1 MAARRS
7 GPPQPLAPHGLPGH
21 LVGFVDALRAQG
33 ISVGPSETVDAG
45 QVLSVLDLTDREEV
59 REGLACAVLR
69 RADHRHTYDALFDL
83 WWPAALGARTVLAD
97 DDGDAENPSGS
108 MELDPEDVESMQGL
122 LLELL
127 TANPDIS
134 DLDDRLVAMIAAI
147 VEAYGRYTSS
157 RGPSYSSYQ
166 ALKAMGLDQLEGRL
180 LAGLLA
186 PHGDDPSP
194 TSQAIAKAV
203 AAQKISQLR
212 RMVEGETKRRT
223 AEQLGREHVQTYGI
237 PQLAENVE
245 FLRASGE
252 QLRQMRR
259 VVAPLARMLAS
270 RLAAKRRRARAGSI
284 DLRKTLRKSMSTGGV
299 PIDVVLRKPRPARP
313 ELVVLC
319 DVSGSVA
326 GFSHFTLLLVH
337 ALRQQFSRVRVFAFI
352 DTTDEVTHLFGPD
365 ADLAVAIQRITREAD
380 VYTRDGHSD
389 YGNAFMSFTEKF
401 PGVLS
406 PRSSLLVLGDG
417 RTNYRD
423 PAASVLAHMVT
434 ASRHAHWLNPEPKH
448 LWGSGDSAITRYE
461 PFITMHECR
470 SAKQLAG
477 VIDRLLPT

>member
-1 MAARRS
+1 MAFRRTR
-7 GPPQPLAPHGLPGH
+7 PAQPLAPHGLPGH
-21 LVGFVDALRAQG
+21 LVGFVEALRSQG

-45 QVLSVLDLTDREEV
+45 RVMSVLGLGDREAL

-69 RADHRHTYDALFDL
+69 RADHRQTYDALFDL
-83 WWPAALGARTVLAD
+83 WWPAALGGRTVLED
-97 DDGDAENPSGS
+97 EDSDAAPRPEI
-108 MELDPEDVESMQGL
+108 DPEDVEAMRGM

-127 TANPDIS
+127 ADNPDIS
-134 DLDDRLVAMIAAI
+134 DLDDRLISMIAQI

-194 TSQAIAKAV
+194 TDEAIAKAL
-203 AAQKISQLR
+203 AAQKIAQLR
-212 RMVEGETKRRT
+212 RMVESETKRRT
-223 AEQLGREHVQTYGI
+223 AEQLGRDHVQMYGI

-245 FLRASGE
+245 FLRASGD

-259 VVAPLARMLAS
+259 VVGPLARVLAT
-270 RLAAKRRRARAGSI
+270 RLAARRRRARAGSI

-299 PIDVVLRKPRPARP
+299 PIEVVNKKPRPARP

-365 ADLAVAIQRITREAD
+365 ADLAVAIQRITREAG

-389 YGNAFMSFTEKF
+389 YGNAFVSFSENF
-401 PGVLS
+401 HNVLS
-406 PRSSLLVLGDG
+406 PRSSLLILGDA
-417 RTNYRD
+417 RTNYRN
-423 PAASVLAHMVT
+423 PATDVLAHMVS
-434 ASRHAHWLNPEPKH
+434 ASRHAHWLNPEPQH
-448 LWGSGDSAITRYE
+448 LWGSGDSAVPRYQDL
-461 PFITMHECR
+461 ITMHECR
-470 SAKQLAG
+470 SAKQLAA
-477 VIDRLLPT
+477 VIDQLLPV

>member
-1 MAARRS
+1 MARRPR
-7 GPPQPLAPHGLPGH
+7 PPQPLAPHGLPGH
-21 LVGFVDALRAQG
+21 LVGFVEALRAQG

-45 QVLSVLDLTDREEV
+45 QVLNVLDLTDREEV

-69 RADHRHTYDALFDL
+69 RADHRQTYDALFDL
-83 WWPAALGARTVLAD
+83 WWPAAIGGRTVLD
-97 DDGDAENPSGS
+97 DDAAEDAAGP
-108 MELDPEDVESMQGL
+108 DAQDVEAMQCML
-122 LLELL
+122 LDLL
-127 TANPDIS
+127 TENPDIG
-134 DLDDRLVAMIAAI
+134 DLDDRLVAMIAQI

-166 ALKAMGLDQLEGRL
+166 ALKAMELGQLQGRL

-194 TSQAIAKAV
+194 TQEQIAKAL
-203 AAQKISQLR
+203 AAQKIAQLR
-212 RMVEGETKRRT
+212 RMVESETKRRT
-223 AEQLGREHVQTYGI
+223 AEQLGREHVQMYGI

-245 FLRASGE
+245 FLRASGD

-259 VVAPLARMLAS
+259 VVAPLARVLAA
-270 RLAAKRRRARAGSI
+270 RLAARRRRSRAGLI

-299 PIDVVLRKPRPARP
+299 PIDLVLRKPRPARP

-319 DVSGSVA
+319 DMSGSVA

-352 DTTDEVTHLFGPD
+352 DTTDEVTHMFGAD
-365 ADLAVAIQRITREAD
+365 ADLAIVIQRITREAK
-380 VYTRDGHSD
+380 VFTRDGHSD
-389 YGNAFMSFTEKF
+389 YGNAFVSFTENF

-417 RTNYRD
+417 RTNYRN
-423 PAASVLAHMVT
+423 PAVDVLSHMVT
-434 ASRHAHWLNPEPKH
+434 ASRHAHWLNPEPRH
-448 LWGSGDSAITRYE
+448 LWGSGDSAVPRYE
-461 PFITMHECR
+461 DVITVHECR
-470 SAKQLAG
+470 SAKQLAA
-477 VIDRLLPT
+477 VIDQLLPV

>member
-1 MAARRS
+1 MAIRRTR
-7 GPPQPLAPHGLPGH
+7 PAQPLAPHGLPGH
-21 LVGFVDALRAQG
+21 LVGFVEALRSQG

-45 QVLSVLDLTDREEV
+45 RVMSVLGLGDREEL

-69 RADHRHTYDALFDL
+69 RADHRQTYDALFDL
-83 WWPAALGARTVLAD
+83 WWPAALGDRTILD
-97 DDGDAENPSGS
+97 EDDGEAPEGRPQI
-108 MELDPEDVESMQGL
+108 DPEDAEAMRQML
-122 LLELL
+122 LDLL
-127 TANPDIS
+127 ADNPDIS
-134 DLDDRLVAMIAAI
+134 DLDDRLVAMIAQI

-194 TSQAIAKAV
+194 TAEQIAKSV
-203 AAQKISQLR
+203 AAQKIAQLR
-212 RMVEGETKRRT
+212 RLVEGETKRRT
-223 AEQLGREHVQTYGI
+223 AEQLGREHVQMYGI

-245 FLRASGE
+245 FLRASGD

-259 VVAPLARMLAS
+259 VVAPLARTLAT
-270 RLAAKRRRARAGSI
+270 RLAARRRRSRAGSI
-284 DLRKTLRKSMSTGGV
+284 DMRKTLRKSMSTGGV
-299 PIDVVLRKPRPARP
+299 PIEVVMRKPRPARP

-319 DVSGSVA
+319 DVSGSLA

-365 ADLAVAIQRITREAD
+365 ADLAVAIQRITREAG

-389 YGNAFMSFTEKF
+389 YGNAFVSFTENF
-401 PGVLS
+401 HNVLS
-406 PRSSLLVLGDG
+406 PRSSLLILGDA
-417 RTNYRD
+417 RTNYRNPSAD
-423 PAASVLAHMVT
+423 LLAHMVS

-448 LWGSGDSAITRYE
+448 LWGSGDSAVPRYE
-461 PFITMHECR
+461 DIITMHECR
-470 SAKQLAG
+470 SAKQLAA
-477 VIDRLLPT
+477 VIDQLLPV

>member
-1 MAARRS
+1 MAARRTR
-7 GPPQPLAPHGLPGH
+7 PPQPLAPHGLPGH
-21 LVGFVDALRAQG
+21 LVGFVEALRSQG

-45 QVLSVLDLTDREEV
+45 QVLSVLDLSDRETV

-69 RADHRHTYDALFDL
+69 RADHRQTYDALFDL
-83 WWPAALGARTVLAD
+83 WWPSALGGRTVLTEETSEVPQPPDLEDIEAMR
-97 DDGDAENPSGS
+97 G
-108 MELDPEDVESMQGL
+108 MLLD
-122 LLELL
+122 LL
-127 TANPDIS
+127 TDNPDIS
-134 DLDDRLVAMIAAI
+134 DLDNRLVAMIAQI

-194 TSQAIAKAV
+194 TQEQIAKAL

-223 AEQLGREHVQTYGI
+223 AEQLGRDHVQMYGI

-245 FLRASGE
+245 FLRASGD

-259 VVAPLARMLAS
+259 VVAPLARTLAT
-270 RLAAKRRRARAGSI
+270 RLAARRRRSRAGAI

-299 PIDVVLRKPRPARP
+299 PIDLVLRKPRPARP

-365 ADLAVAIQRITREAD
+365 ADLAVAIQRITREAG

-389 YGNAFMSFTEKF
+389 YGNAFVSFTENF

-406 PRSSLLVLGDG
+406 PRSSLLILGDG
-417 RTNYRD
+417 RTNYRG
-423 PAASVLAHMVT
+423 PAAEVLAHMVS
-434 ASRHAHWLNPEPKH
+434 ASRHAHWLNPEPRH
-448 LWGSGDSAITRYE
+448 LWGSGDSAVPRYE
-461 PFITMHECR
+461 DVITMHECR
-470 SAKQLAG
+470 SAKQLAA
-477 VIDRLLPT
+477 VIDQLLPV

>member
-1 MAARRS
+1 MAVRRTR
-7 GPPQPLAPHGLPGH
+7 PPQPLAPHGIPGH
-21 LVGFVDALRAQG
+21 LVEFVEALRGQG

-45 QVLSVLDLTDREEV
+45 RVMATLGLGDREV
-59 REGLACAVLR
+59 LREGIACAVLR
-69 RADHRHTYDALFDL
+69 RPDHRDTYDAMFDL
-83 WWPAALGARTVLAD
+83 WFPAALGARTVQVDED
-97 DDGDAENPSGS
+97 DPDAEPDAVPPDDIDA
-108 MELDPEDVESMQGL
+108 MRAALV
-122 LLELL
+122 ELL
-127 TANPDIS
+127 TENG
-134 DLDDRLVAMIAAI
+134 DLENLDERLAAIIAQI
-147 VEAYGRYTSS
+147 VEAYGRYSSS

-166 ALKAMGLDQLEGRL
+166 ALKSVGLDELEGKL

-186 PHGDDPSP
+186 PYGDEP
-194 TSQAIAKAV
+194 TPTQEQIAKAL
-203 AAQKISQLR
+203 AGQRITQIRKL
-212 RMVEGETKRRT
+212 VESETKRRT
-223 AEQLGREHVQTYGI
+223 AEQLGRDHVQMYGI

-259 VVAPLARMLAS
+259 VVAPLARTLAT
-270 RLAAKRRRARAGSI
+270 RLAARRRRSRAGQI

-365 ADLAVAIQRITREAD
+365 ADLAVAVQRITREAG

-389 YGNAFMSFTEKF
+389 YGNAFVSFTEAF
-401 PGVLS
+401 PNVLS
-406 PRSSLLVLGDG
+406 PRSSLLVLGDA
-417 RTNYRD
+417 RTNYRA
-423 PAASVLAHMVT
+423 PAVDILQHMVT

-448 LWGSGDSAITRYE
+448 MWGSGDSAVPRYKDV
-461 PFITMHECR
+461 ITMHECR
-470 SAKQLAG
+470 SAKQLAA
-477 VIDRLLPT
+477 VIDQLLPV

>member
-1 MAARRS
+1 MAIRRTRPS
-7 GPPQPLAPHGLPGH
+7 QPLAPHGLPGH
-21 LVGFVDALRAQG
+21 LVGFVEALRAQG

-45 QVLSVLDLTDREEV
+45 RVMAVLGLGDREEL

-69 RADHRHTYDALFDL
+69 RADHRQTYDALFDL
-83 WWPAALGARTVLAD
+83 WWPAALGGRTILD
-97 DDGDAENPSGS
+97 DEDAEGS
-108 MELDPEDVESMQGL
+108 EGRVQIDPEDADAMRQML
-122 LLELL
+122 LDLL
-127 TANPDIS
+127 ADNPDVG
-134 DLDDRLVAMIAAI
+134 DLDERLVAMIAQI

-194 TSQAIAKAV
+194 TTEQIAKSV
-203 AAQKISQLR
+203 AAQKIAQLR
-212 RMVEGETKRRT
+212 RMVESETKRRT
-223 AEQLGREHVQTYGI
+223 AEQLGREHVQMYGI

-245 FLRASGE
+245 FLRASGD

-259 VVAPLARMLAS
+259 VVAPLARTLAT
-270 RLAAKRRRARAGSI
+270 RLAARRRRSRAGSI
-284 DLRKTLRKSMSTGGV
+284 DMRKTLRKSMSTGGV
-299 PIDVVLRKPRPARP
+299 PIEVVMRKPRPARP

-365 ADLAVAIQRITREAD
+365 ADLAVAIQRITREAG

-389 YGNAFMSFTEKF
+389 YGNAFVSFTENF
-401 PGVLS
+401 HNVLS
-406 PRSSLLVLGDG
+406 PRSSLLILGDG
-417 RTNYRD
+417 RTNYRNPSAD
-423 PAASVLAHMVT
+423 LLARMVG

-448 LWGSGDSAITRYE
+448 LWGSGDSAVPRYSDI
-461 PFITMHECR
+461 ITMHECR
-470 SAKQLAG
+470 SAKQLAA
-477 VIDRLLPT
+477 VIDQLLPV

>member
-1 MAARRS
+1 MAIRRTR
-7 GPPQPLAPHGLPGH
+7 PPQPLAPYGLPGH
-21 LVGFVDALRAQG
+21 LVGFVEALRAQG

-45 QVLSVLDLTDREEV
+45 RVMSVLGLGDREEL

-69 RADHRHTYDALFDL
+69 RSDYRATYDALFDL
-83 WWPAALGARTVLAD
+83 WWPAALGGRTVLAD
-97 DDGDAENPSGS
+97 EDGDGS
-108 MELDPEDVESMQGL
+108 ETPPNLSPEDIEAMRSML
-122 LLELL
+122 LDLL
-127 TANPDIS
+127 ADNPDIS
-134 DLDDRLVAMIAAI
+134 DLDERLVAMIAAI
-147 VEAYGRYTSS
+147 VEAHGRYQSS

-194 TSQAIAKAV
+194 TQEQIAKAL
-203 AAQKISQLR
+203 AAQKIAQLR

-223 AEQLGREHVQTYGI
+223 AEQLGRDHVQMYGI

-245 FLRASGE
+245 FLRASGD
-252 QLRQMRR
+252 QLRQMRKA
-259 VVAPLARMLAS
+259 VAPLARMLAT
-270 RLAAKRRRARAGSI
+270 RLAARRRRSRAGAI

-299 PIDVVLRKPRPARP
+299 PIDLVLRKPRPARP

-365 ADLAVAIQRITREAD
+365 ADLAVAVQRITREAG

-389 YGNAFMSFTEKF
+389 YGNAFVSFTENF
-401 PGVLS
+401 HNVLS

-417 RTNYRD
+417 RNNYRN
-423 PAASVLAHMVT
+423 PAADVLAHMVT
-434 ASRHAHWLNPEPKH
+434 ASRHAHWLNPEPRH
-448 LWGSGDSAITRYE
+448 LWGSGDSAVPRYE
-461 PFITMHECR
+461 GIITMHECR
-470 SAKQLAG
+470 SARQLAS
-477 VIDRLLPT
+477 VIDQLLPV